1 MAKQSNNSIYQPKD
15 KKAKG
20 KSKKKPNK
28 RVNSKISRGQG

>member
-1 MAKQSNNSIYQPKD
+1 MAKQSNNLIYQPKD

-28 RVNSKISRGQG
+28 RNNSKPNVGQG